1 MKLKQLFSSDFFDKL
16 SRDDIFDM
24 SAALAYYTA
33 LSLAPL
39 LILAITFV
47 GFLGENFKDQLVIQV
62 QDLVGSTASETIKY
76 IAQSAE
82 KRAEIRGWSGI
93 VGVLTLL
100 ISAGAIFGQLRTS
113 LNKIFDI
120 NIDMQKQADSM
131 SFLMSS
137 VGYIKHKIF
146 SMGMVLTFV
155 FISIVSLVISS
166 FLTILFQGVI
176 LVIGQVI
183 NFFLSILIF
192 SILFS
197 SIYYF
202 LPQKKLS
209 RKTTLSA
216 GLITAILFSLGKTA
230 IGLYLGQ
237 SALASAYGA
246 AGSMIVL
253 LMWVYYS
260 SLIIFLSA
268 EIAYRVEKVFFNGKN
283 TLLT

>member
-1 MKLKQLFSSDFFDKL
+1 MKVKQIFSSDFFDKL
-16 SRDDIFDM
+16 GHDDVFDM

-47 GFLGENFKDQLVIQV
+47 GFLGQSFKAELVIQV
-62 QDLVGSTASETIKY
+62 QELVGDTAAETIKY

-82 KRAEIRGWSGI
+82 RRSEIRGWSGLI
-93 VGVLTLL
+93 GVLTLL
-100 ISAGAIFGQLRTS
+100 VSAGATFGQLRTS

-120 NIDMQKQADSM
+120 DIDMQKQADSM
-131 SFLMSS
+131 SFWISS
-137 VGYIKHKIF
+137 VDFIKQKIF

-166 FLTILFQGVI
+166 FLTILFQGLI

-183 NFFLSILIF
+183 NFLLSILIF
-192 SILFS
+192 TFLFS
-197 SIYYF
+197 AIYYF

-209 RKTTLSA
+209 RRMTISA
-216 GLITAILFSLGKTA
+216 GLITAILFSIGKTA

-268 EIAYRVEKVFFNGKN
+268 ELAYRVEKVFFNAEN
-283 TLLT
+283 TLIT